1 MEGRRIMIVE
11 CAEVNSVEESQ
22 GGIVGRC
29 CKERVEECLEKARK
43 ARNVRAIFSLAL
55 TKHRPWDI

>member
-1 MEGRRIMIVE
+1 MIVE